1 MYDDPDDLPRPLG
14 VVVERERGSLPY
26 ALLHG
31 EPLVGCAAWAMGE
44 AGIQLLDLGTPWE
57 DVVWAD
63 VPLVLHDPLCPMTPP
78 DFLTACV
85 DAALET
91 GHVVA
96 GVRPVTD
103 TVKELV
109 DGPSGA
115 LVGATHDRDELVTVC
130 SPLVIP
136 ASVVA
141 GLDGY
146 PPADFVEALAALRAV
161 AEVEL
166 REAPPAARRV
176 AGPDDL
182 IALAALTSPAAA
194 APPGPGPRR
203 T

>member
-14 VVVERERGSLPY
+14 AVVERDRGSLPY

-44 AGIQLLDLGTPWE
+44 AGIQLIDLGTPWE

-63 VPLVLHDPLCPMTPP
+63 APFVLHDPLCPMTPP
-78 DFLTACV
+78 DFLAACV
-85 DAALET
+85 EVARET
-91 GHVVA
+91 GRVVV

-109 DGPSGA
+109 DGPSGP
-115 LVGATHDRDELVTVC
+115 LVGATHDRDDLVTVC
-130 SPLVIP
+130 SPLVLP
-136 ASVVA
+136 AAVVA
-141 GLDGY
+141 GMDGY
-146 PPADFVEALAALRAV
+146 PPADFADALAALRAV

-166 REAPPAARRV
+166 REAPPEARRV
-176 AGPDDL
+176 ASPDDL
-182 IALAALTSPAAA
+182 TALAALTSPAGAA
-194 APPGPGPRR
+194 QPGTGPRR